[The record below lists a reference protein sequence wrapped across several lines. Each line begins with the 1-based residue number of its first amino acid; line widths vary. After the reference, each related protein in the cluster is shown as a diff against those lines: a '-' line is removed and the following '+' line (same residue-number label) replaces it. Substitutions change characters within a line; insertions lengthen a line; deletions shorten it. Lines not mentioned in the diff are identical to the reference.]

1 MPDSLDL
8 ITSLAVLK
16 HFLYELEYL
25 VIHDPLSQKKKKK
38 KKNVKLLSLSL
49 ACSNRQLDCEL
60 SFLSVFLL
68 CYIGGTND
76 ESSSDLE
83 DVP

>member
-1 MPDSLDL
+1 MPDALDL

-25 VIHDPLSQKKKKK
+25 VIRDPLSQKK

-49 ACSNRQLDCEL
+49 ACWNRQLDCEL

-68 CYIGGTND
+68 CYIGGKND